1 MTDKMIDV
9 HALAELINGNYQI
22 KVINSQPRNIDNLVK
37 VLEAIDGT
45 RQLVLWVPRGTPGDM
60 AQNLA
65 THLVPDL
72 RNSTSVK

>member
-22 KVINSQPRNIDNLVK
+22 KVINSRPRNIESFAK
-37 VLEAIDGT
+37 VLESIDET
-45 RQLVLWVPRGTPGDM
+45 RQLVLWVPKGTPGDT

-72 RNSTSVK
+72 RTH

>member
-22 KVINSQPRNIDNLVK
+22 KVINSRPHKDDNFAK
-37 VLEAIDGT
+37 VLESIDKT
-45 RQLVLWVPRGTPGDM
+45 RQLVLWVPKGTPGDT

-72 RNSTSVK
+72 RNH

>member
-9 HALAELINGNYQI
+9 HAVAELINGNYQI
-22 KVINSQPRNIDNLVK
+22 KVINSRPRNISDFAK
-37 VLEAIDGT
+37 VLEAIDET
-45 RQLVLWVPRGTPGDM
+45 RQLVLWVPKGTPGTT

-72 RNSTSVK
+72 RNH